1 MSLVGVEPVT
11 SALEELSSALGAS
24 VVVVASSWR
33 KGAQVNLDESAL
45 VALRAVLERTTA
57 AQARALF
64 VMGRGGR
71 AGFADGVRRLFGE
84 ALATSYVG
92 GLTTGALTLS
102 ALCAQEVV
110 LGQGAGLGAFD
121 VGPLGPMVGR
131 WSVDLLPRLTQLP
144 LIASLE
150 PERQAPVA
158 LGLAMQAQ
166 ERMIAGHLCSMICPE
181 LDDRAMSQ
189 LMSHW
194 LGDSLGLDVAQLLEL
209 GLKVRASSA
218 DERRL
223 CGRLEQE
230 LASLLL
236 LHEPTGPRFV
246 ASELANEVEF
256 EMATTEVGAVIASAE
271 AAWIY
276 ELDTGRP
283 DPDTGLFDGAWVQV

>member
-1 MSLVGVEPVT
+1 MSSVGFEPVT

-33 KGAQVNLDESAL
+33 KGAQVNLDEAAL
-45 VALRAVLERTTA
+45 VPLRAVLQGSA
-57 AQARALF
+57 APPRALF

-71 AGFADGVRRLFGE
+71 VSFADGARRLLGQ
-84 ALATSYVG
+84 ALTTSYVS

-102 ALCAQEVV
+102 ALCAPELV

-131 WSVDLLPRLTQLP
+131 WSVELMPRLMQLP

-166 ERMIAGHLCSMICPE
+166 ERVIAGHLCAMICPE
-181 LDDRAMSQ
+181 LDDSAMSQ
-189 LMSHW
+189 LMTHW
-194 LGDSLGLDVAQLLEL
+194 LSDALGLDAAQLVAL
-209 GLKVRASSA
+209 GLKARLASP
-218 DERRL
+218 EELRPL
-223 CGRLEQE
+223 GHLEDA
-230 LASLLL
+230 LASLLR
-236 LHEPTGPRFV
+236 LHEPAGPRFV
-246 ASELANEVEF
+246 SSELVNEVEF
-256 EMATTEVGAVIASAE
+256 EMATTEVGAIIATAQT
-271 AAWIY
+271 AWIY

-283 DPDTGLFDGAWVQV
+283 DPDTGLFDGVWVQV